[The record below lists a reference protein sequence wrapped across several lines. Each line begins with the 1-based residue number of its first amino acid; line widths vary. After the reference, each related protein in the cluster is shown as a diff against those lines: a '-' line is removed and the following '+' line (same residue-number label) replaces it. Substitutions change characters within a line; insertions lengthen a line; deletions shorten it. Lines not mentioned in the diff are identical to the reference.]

1 MMGVVF
7 TGPAVDNAGRSITR
21 AALTSACAKA
31 GGFEVQPSI
40 RVSTHLLVA
49 SRKDTVKAK
58 RAAERGLPVL
68 TYPEFIN
75 HYLKEVPIE
84 SVGTFNPW
92 TDKKVDQDL
101 LVPDFTEGLSDGDIL

>member
-1 MMGVVF
+1 MISVVF

-21 AALTSACAKA
+21 AALTNACMQV
-31 GGFEVQPSI
+31 GTFEVHPSI
-40 RVSTHLLVA
+40 RTTTHLLVA

-84 SVGTFNPW
+84 AGGQFNPW
-92 TDKKVDQDL
+92 TDKVDQDL
-101 LVPDFTEGLSDGDIL
+101 LVPDFTEGLADGDIL